1 MTGPERG
8 HRRKENAFSSPFGTK
23 KLHFHFALAP
33 ANFIAGF
40 GCDSM
45 GKFLSQLI
53 PYVSARSWFNQ
64 KSTSCVC
71 MCMFVFLSVCLFEY
85 ICIYAFEYVYM
96 HIYIY
101 AFEFDTCISNKHT
114 SL

>member
-8 HRRKENAFSSPFGTK
+8 HRRKENAFSSAFGTK

-40 GCDSM
+40 GCDFV

-71 MCMFVFLSVCLFEY
+71 MCMFVFLSVF
-85 ICIYAFEYVYM
+85 F
-96 HIYIY
+96 
-101 AFEFDTCISNKHT
+101 
-114 SL
+114 